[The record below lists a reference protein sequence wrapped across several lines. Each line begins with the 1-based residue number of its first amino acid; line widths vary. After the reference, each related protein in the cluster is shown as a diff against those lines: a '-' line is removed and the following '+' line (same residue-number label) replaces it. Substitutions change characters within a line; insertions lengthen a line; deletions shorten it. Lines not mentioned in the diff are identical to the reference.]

1 MNPGIQIFGVR
12 YLDTPLTTTPR
23 SRPAAVPNE
32 RIAKHLSDWALTD
45 GGIHVGPEAR
55 GGSTGD
61 PWSPITS

>member
-23 SRPAAVPNE
+23 SRPPAVLNE
-32 RIAKHLSDWALTD
+32 RIAKHLSDLALTA
-45 GGIHVGPEAR
+45 GGIHVGSEAG

-61 PWSPITS
+61 PWSPMTS

>member
-32 RIAKHLSDWALTD
+32 RIAKHLSDRALTAD
-45 GGIHVGPEAR
+45 GNHVGLEAEE
-55 GGSTGD
+55 GSAGD
-61 PWSPITS
+61 P

>member
-32 RIAKHLSDWALTD
+32 RIAKHLSERASTA
-45 GGIHVGPEAR
+45 GGIHVGSEAG

-61 PWSPITS
+61 PWSPMTS